1 MMRLLSLLVALCVVA
16 LALAPAVVGDPTEPL
31 TDRVQEKS
39 DQVQED
45 PQGFVEDHASKEGVS
60 NESAWTKKYACFVA
74 REAAKESGGEPPDL
88 DVCPD
93 YEDAREDDEQQ
104 DQAVAEPLDP
114 VQAEADRLVD
124 DSVDTVDR
132 IVDDPGNAWDAL
144 KGYLGR
150 SVQAVKRIVASVV
163 EFVRD
168 AVGLTFDG
176 TVTGLTGIWNG
187 LSWAANLPQATG
199 LWMADQALSAGEAV
213 LSGLDAAVGFVAS
226 GVTSTVEGIAG
237 LASEAT
243 ERTVDTVGSI
253 AESAASW
260 TQSVRDAV
268 DSLFESDDT
277 VVDHDAPVDRTDRVT
292 KRTGDLL
299 DSTDDLVPLD

>member
-1 MMRLLSLLVALCVVA
+1 MMRLLSLLVALSVVA
-16 LALAPAVVGDPTEPL
+16 LALAPAVAADPTGPL

-39 DQVQED
+39 GQVQDD
-45 PQGFVEDHASKEGVS
+45 PQAFVEDHASKEGVS

-74 REAAKESGGEPPDL
+74 REAAKETGTEPLDL

-93 YEDAREDDEQQ
+93 YEDAREDDEEQ

-114 VQAEADRLVD
+114 VQAEADQLVD

-132 IVDDPGNAWDAL
+132 IVDDPGSAWEAL

-150 SVQAVKRIVASVV
+150 SVQAVKRIVSSVV

-168 AVGLTFDG
+168 AVGVTLEG
-176 TVTGLTGIWNG
+176 TMTGLTGVWNG

-213 LSGLDAAVGFVAS
+213 LAGLDAAVGFVAS
-226 GVTSTVEGIAG
+226 GVTGVVEGIAG
-237 LASEAT
+237 LASDAA
-243 ERTVDTVGSI
+243 ERAVDAVGSI
-253 AESAASW
+253 AETAGSW

-268 DSLFESDDT
+268 DSLFDGDNT
-277 VVDHDAPVDRTDRVT
+277 PVDHDAPADRTDRVT